1 MKPHDPDLG
10 LERLQPSGNA
20 PTFAP
25 GADGLHDR
33 LLADLPVPLCRVNA
47 RGQILHANWPA
58 AQLLGHNPDDLI
70 GLNLHDFGADEAVR
84 TLLSQAISAAGVSP
98 SPQEVRRQRLRTPQ
112 RIRHVDLHYSEVR
125 SGTGLHP
132 QWLVALIDQ
141 THLQQ
146 EHEALRHTMMALR
159 QAHDTNQELALV
171 ADRSPNMIM
180 ICDDER
186 RIRWVNPSFTR
197 ITGYSLGEAIGQRQT
212 RLLQSP
218 DIDPALIDSVNNRL
232 NRGEAIE
239 RLAIQLARKDGSL
252 YWAELTVQPVK
263 NDDGRV
269 MRYIT
274 IAQDITDQLQAQSE
288 REALVRAETSHA
300 IKSEFLSRMS
310 HNMRTPLNAVLGFS
324 QLLSLCN
331 DPGLNEG
338 HKQKLDII
346 HKAGKQLLSLVDQA
360 LQLAQLEHRAE
371 PCESRRVDL
380 LPTLTDAVDMLKE
393 RASAQ
398 HLQIVLEAVPCAAWA
413 EPQRVREVVLNLL
426 SNAIKYSQ
434 PHRQIW
440 LRCGPDPD
448 NPGQVF
454 IEVQDQGVGISG
466 DALPLLFQPFTRL
479 ESTRAMA
486 NGHGLGLAI
495 SRRQAQLMQGDITVN
510 SQVGQ
515 GSVFRL
521 ILPADLNPA
530 EAAAAPLHDDV
541 GTDPYTTVLP
551 AMQVVYVE
559 DNAMNRTL
567 VESVLS
573 AYPQIDVALAGTFAE
588 GVQVIEDT
596 RPDVVLLDIN
606 LPDGSG
612 LDICRTIRA
621 DAARAQPL
629 LVALSADALP
639 QHIASA
645 MEAGFDEYL
654 VKPLQIHRLLEVL
667 STARQTRLTMSS
679 QY

>member
-346 HKAGKQLLSLVDQA
+346 HKAGKQLLSLV
-360 LQLAQLEHRAE
+360 
-371 PCESRRVDL
+371 
-380 LPTLTDAVDMLKE
+380 E

-398 HLQIVLEAVPCAAWA
+398 HLQIALEAVPCAAWA

-495 SRRQAQLMQGDITVN
+495 SRRQAQLMQGD
-510 SQVGQ
+510 
-515 GSVFRL
+515 
-521 ILPADLNPA
+521 
-530 EAAAAPLHDDV
+530 
-541 GTDPYTTVLP
+541 
-551 AMQVVYVE
+551 
-559 DNAMNRTL
+559 
-567 VESVLS
+567 
-573 AYPQIDVALAGTFAE
+573 
-588 GVQVIEDT
+588 
-596 RPDVVLLDIN
+596 
-606 LPDGSG
+606 
-612 LDICRTIRA
+612 
-621 DAARAQPL
+621 
-629 LVALSADALP
+629 
-639 QHIASA
+639 
-645 MEAGFDEYL
+645 
-654 VKPLQIHRLLEVL
+654 
-667 STARQTRLTMSS
+667 
-679 QY
+679 

>member
-1 MKPHDPDLG
+1 MKPHDLELG

-20 PTFAP
+20 PSLAP
-25 GADGLHDR
+25 GAHWPHDR
-33 LLADLPVPLCRVNA
+33 LLADLPVPLCRVDA
-47 RGQILHANWPA
+47 RGQILQANRPA
-58 AQLLGHNPDDLI
+58 AQLLGYPPDELI
-70 GLNLHDFGADEAVR
+70 GRHLHDFGADEAVR
-84 TLLSQAISAAGVSP
+84 MLLAQTISLAGVGR
-98 SPQEVRRQRLRTPQ
+98 SPQEARRQRLRTPH
-112 RIRHVDLHYSEVR
+112 RILHVDLHYSEVHG
-125 SGTGLHP
+125 SLGLNH

-146 EHEALRHTMMALR
+146 EHEALRHTMLALR

-180 ICDDER
+180 ICDAER

-197 ITGYSLGEAIGQRQT
+197 ITGYSLSEAIGQRPT
-212 RLLQSP
+212 RLMQAP
-218 DIDPALIDSVNNRL
+218 DADPDVIDTVSHQLD
-232 NRGEAIE
+232 RGDAIE
-239 RLAIQLARKDGSL
+239 HLTLQLARKNGEL
-252 YWAELTVQPVK
+252 YWAELAIQPVMD
-263 NDDGRV
+263 DDGKIV
-269 MRYIT
+269 RYIT
-274 IAQDITDQLQAQSE
+274 IGQDITDQLQAQAE
-288 REALVRAETSHA
+288 REALVRAEASHA

-324 QLLSLCN
+324 QLLALST
-331 DPGLNEG
+331 DPGLTEG

-380 LPTLTDAVDMLKE
+380 LPTLTDAIDMLKD

-398 HLQIVLEAVPCAAWA
+398 NLNIVLEATPCAAWA

-434 PHRQIW
+434 PNRRVW
-440 LRCGPDPD
+440 LRCGPVKH
-448 NPGQVF
+448 NPTQVF
-454 IEVQDQGVGISG
+454 IEVQDQGVGIAA

-495 SRRQAQLMQGDITVN
+495 SRRQAQLMQGDITVD

-530 EAAAAPLHDDV
+530 ESITAAGDDID
-541 GTDPYTTVLP
+541 TDPYTTTLP

-588 GVQVIEDT
+588 GMQVIAET

-612 LDICRTIRA
+612 LDICRAIRA
-621 DAARAQPL
+621 DTERAQPL

-639 QHIASA
+639 QHIAAA

-667 STARQTRLTMSS
+667 STVRQTRLTMSS